1 MAPLCAFVE
10 RRYFP
15 VLSNRDY
22 RWTNEPLVKIA
33 FLTLLFDDRLYMLV
47 SETEVDHGYVDLSLI
62 VRPDMRRFQ
71 ALDLLLEFKY
81 LSLKELGLTGEQAR
95 EKTREELIALPVVA
109 AKLNEAEE
117 QARRYGAALR
127 ERYGLTDLRSFAVV
141 GMGVE
146 RVVWRVVA

>member
-1 MAPLCAFVE
+1 
-10 RRYFP
+10 
-15 VLSNRDY
+15 
-22 RWTNEPLVKIA
+22 
-33 FLTLLFDDRLYMLV
+33 
-47 SETEVDHGYVDLSLI
+47 
-62 VRPDMRRFQ
+62 FQ

-81 LSLKELGLTGEQAR
+81 LSLKDLGLTGEQAR

-109 AKLNEAEE
+109 AKLNEAEA

-141 GMGVE
+141 GMGLE